1 MPLVGR
7 RRKLAL
13 SGEDRARLEMI
24 RRSRT
29 EEKGRTVR
37 AAILLDAA
45 DGVSD
50 KTNATVRQVNRNT
63 VLLCVR
69 KYLRFGLEAALGEL
83 PRSGKPR
90 QVSDEAIAW
99 IQNLACQKPK
109 DLGYAQELWTY
120 KLLTGHIRSQAP
132 TAGHPGLV
140 RLSRSKLHKLL
151 TQSELRPHSVRYY
164 VERRDPEF
172 EQKMAA
178 VLHVYKEVEIINQG
192 LVTGAIRGPGTVT
205 VSYDEKPGI
214 QALGVTT
221 PDRPPVP
228 GLHAS
233 HIRDY
238 EYKRLGTVSLLA
250 GVDLHSGTVTEIV
263 NNTHKSS
270 DFIEFLTKLDGAY
283 PVTQTLRLILD
294 NHSAHISKETQRY
307 LATRPLR
314 FQFVFVPKH
323 GSWLNL
329 VENLFSKMTRTML
342 REIRVSTKQELVD
355 RIHLYFQELNAAPTV
370 FRWKYNMDEVVADD
384 YLFRER

>member
-1 MPLVGR
+1 MPGGR
-7 RRKLAL
+7 K
-13 SGEDRARLEMI
+13 RARLVLSAEDRSRLETI

-29 EEKGRTVR
+29 EEKRRTVR

-45 DGVSD
+45 NGMAD
-50 KTNATVRQVNRNT
+50 KANAAARQVNRNT
-63 VLLCVR
+63 VVLCLR
-69 KYLRFGLEAALGEL
+69 KYLGFGLEAALGEL

-90 QVSDEAIAW
+90 QISDEALAW

-120 KLLTGHIRSQAP
+120 KRLTEHVRREAVA
-132 TAGHPGLV
+132 AGHGDLA
-140 RLSRSKLHKLL
+140 RLSRSKLHKVLA
-151 TQSELRPHSVRYY
+151 QGELKPHKVRYY

-178 VLHVYKEVEIINQG
+178 VLHVYKEVEILNQG
-192 LVTGAIRGPGTVT
+192 LVTGAIREAGTVT

-214 QALGVTT
+214 QALAVTT

-233 HIRDY
+233 AIRDY

-250 GVDLHSGTVTEIV
+250 GLDLHSGRVTEIV
-263 NNTHKSS
+263 THTHKSS
-270 DFIEFLTKLDGAY
+270 DFIEFLTKLDAGY
-283 PVTQTLRLILD
+283 PATQSLRLILD
-294 NHSAHISKETQRY
+294 NHSAHISRETQRY
-307 LATRPLR
+307 LATRPQR
-314 FQFVFVPKH
+314 FQFVFIPKH

-342 REIRVSTKQELVD
+342 REIRVSTKQELID
-355 RIHLYFQELNAAPTV
+355 RIHLYFREVNATPV
-370 FRWKYNMDEVVADD
+370 IFRWKYKMDEINVTS
-384 YLFRER
+384 

>member
-1 MPLVGR
+1 MSFGGKGVR
-7 RRKLAL
+7 FSL
-13 SGEDRARLEMI
+13 SAEDRARLEAI
-24 RRSRT
+24 RKSRT
-29 EEKGRTVR
+29 EEKRRTVR

-45 DGVSD
+45 SGIAD
-50 KTNATVRQVNRNT
+50 KANAAARQVNRNT
-63 VLLCVR
+63 VILCIR
-69 KYLRFGLEAALGEL
+69 KYVRFGLEAALGEL

-90 QVSDEAIAW
+90 QVSDEAITW

-109 DLGYAQELWTY
+109 DLGYAQELWTFR
-120 KLLTGHIRSQAP
+120 LLTEHIHREAP
-132 TAGHPGLV
+132 AVGYTELT
-140 RLSRSKLHKLL
+140 RLSRSKLHKILA
-151 TQSELRPHSVRYY
+151 QGELRPHKVRYY

-172 EQKMAA
+172 ERKMAA

-192 LVTGAIRGPGTVT
+192 LVTGAIREPGTVT

-214 QALGVTT
+214 QALAVTT
-221 PDRPPVP
+221 PDRPPMP

-250 GVDLHSGTVTEIV
+250 GLDLHSGAVTEIV

-270 DFIEFLTKLDGAY
+270 DFIEFLSKLDAAY
-283 PVTQTLRLILD
+283 PAAQTLRLILD
-294 NHSAHISKETQRY
+294 NHSAHISRETQRY
-307 LATRPLR
+307 LATRPQR

-342 REIRVSTKQELVD
+342 REIRVNTRQELID
-355 RIHLYFQELNAAPTV
+355 RIHLYFQEVNAAPVV
-370 FRWKYNMDEVVADD
+370 FRWKYKMDEVIVD
-384 YLFRER
+384 

>member
-1 MPLVGR
+1 MPFRGKRTRLILPAEER
-7 RRKLAL
+7 AL
-13 SGEDRARLEMI
+13 LEAL

-29 EEKGRTVR
+29 EEKRRTLR

-45 DGVSD
+45 GGLGDSA
-50 KTNATVRQVNRNT
+50 NAAAQQVNRNT
-63 VLLCVR
+63 VVLCIR
-69 KYLRFGLEAALGEL
+69 KYLRFGLEAALGDL
-83 PRSGKPR
+83 PRPGKPR
-90 QVSDEAIAW
+90 QVSDEAIVW
-99 IQNLACQKPK
+99 MQNLACQKPK

-120 KLLTGHIRSQAP
+120 RLLTDHIHRQGPA
-132 TAGHPGLV
+132 AGYAELA
-140 RLSRSKLHKLL
+140 RLSRSKLHKIL
-151 TQSELRPHSVRYY
+151 TQGELKPHKVRYY

-192 LVTGAIRGPGTVT
+192 LVKGAILEPGTVT

-214 QALGVTT
+214 QALAVTT
-221 PDRPPVP
+221 PDRPPAP

-250 GVDLHSGTVTEIV
+250 GLDLHNGTVTEIV
-263 NNTHKSS
+263 SNTHKSR
-270 DFIEFLTKLDGAY
+270 DFIEFLAKLDAAY
-283 PVTQTLRLILD
+283 PSTQTLRLILD

-307 LATRPLR
+307 LASRPQR
-314 FQFVFVPKH
+314 FQFVFIPKH

-342 REIRVSTKQELVD
+342 REIRVSTKQELID
-355 RIHLYFQELNAAPTV
+355 RIHLYFRETNAAPVV
-370 FRWKYNMDEVVADD
+370 FRWKYKMDEAVID
-384 YLFRER
+384 

>member
-1 MPLVGR
+1 MSLAGR
-7 RRKLAL
+7 RGELVLCA
-13 SGEDRARLEMI
+13 EDRARLETI

-29 EEKGRTVR
+29 EEKRRTVR

-45 DGVSD
+45 DGLSD
-50 KTNATVRQVNRNT
+50 KANAAARQVNRNT

-83 PRSGKPR
+83 PRCGKPR
-90 QVSDEAIAW
+90 RVSDEAIAW

-120 KLLTGHIRSQAP
+120 QLLTGHIRREASA
-132 TAGHPGLV
+132 AGHAGLV
-140 RLSRSKLHKLL
+140 RLSRSKLHKIL
-151 TQSELRPHSVRYY
+151 TQGELRPHKVRYY

-172 EQKMAA
+172 AQKMAA

-192 LVTGAIRGPGTVT
+192 LVTGAIREPATVT

-214 QALGVTT
+214 QALAVTT

-250 GVDLHSGTVTEIV
+250 AIDLHTGTVTEIV
-263 NNTHKSS
+263 NNTHKSR
-270 DFIEFLTKLDGAY
+270 DFIEFLTKLDGSY
-283 PVTQTLRLILD
+283 PATQTLRLILD
-294 NHSAHISKETQRY
+294 NHSAHSSQETQRY
-307 LATRPLR
+307 LATRPQR
-314 FQFVFVPKH
+314 FQFVFIPKH

-355 RIHLYFQELNAAPTV
+355 RIHLYFSELNAEPVV
-370 FRWKYNMDEVVADD
+370 FRWKYKMDEIIAN
-384 YLFRER
+384 